1 MNRDLHS
8 QALYQAA
15 DLRRIEQLAADQ
27 PLMERAGLAAADL
40 AASLCAEAGAAVLVL
55 AGPGNNGG
63 DAFVAARHL
72 RQRRFAVHLVFAGDA
87 GRLPKDA
94 ATAYQRFIDDG
105 GQLADT
111 LPSGPTW
118 GLIIDGLF
126 GIGLQRPISGVHD
139 ELIHAANALAT
150 RLGCPL
156 LALDCPSG
164 LDADRG
170 LCRGATIRASHT
182 LTFIA
187 GKPGLFTGDGPDHC
201 GTVSVAPLAL
211 DAEQWVR
218 PTARTIGV
226 DLFADWLRPRARNS
240 HKGSHGNAGILGGAD
255 SMVGAALLAGRAAL
269 KLGSGRVYLGLLDPQ
284 APAADW
290 LQPELMLRDPVNLLA
305 TPLDALAC
313 GPGMGDAA
321 VARDL
326 LDSACA
332 LDLPLLLDADALN
345 LLART
350 PQLED
355 TLLRRATPGRPHAA
369 TLLTPHPSEAARLLG
384 CSTAAVQADR
394 AAAACQLA
402 RRFRATAVVKGCGS
416 IVATANGDW
425 FVNTTGNPG
434 LATAGTGDVL
444 SGLLIALLAQGWPA
458 PQALQA
464 AVHLHGAAADDL
476 VAGGHGP
483 IGLTAG
489 ELIDSARHRFNRW
502 VAPRAG

>member
-1 MNRDLHS
+1 MNREPHS
-8 QALYQAA
+8 RPLYQAA

-40 AASLCAEAGAAVLVL
+40 AACLSGNPGQAVLIL

-72 RQRRFAVHLVFAGDA
+72 RQRGFAVHLVFAGDA

-94 ATAYQRFIDDG
+94 AVAYQRFIDDG
-105 GQLADT
+105 GQPIHEV
-111 LPSGPTW
+111 PSAPSW

-126 GIGLQRPISGVHD
+126 GIGLQRPIDGVHG
-139 ELIHAANALAT
+139 ELVRAANALAD
-150 RLGCPL
+150 RAGCPL

-170 LCRGATIRASHT
+170 HCRGTTIRASHT

-187 GKPGLFTGDGPDHC
+187 GKPGLFTGDGPDYC
-201 GTVSVAPLAL
+201 GAVTVAPLAL

-255 SMVGAALLAGRAAL
+255 SMVGAALLASRAAL

-284 APAADW
+284 APAVDW
-290 LQPELMLRDPVNLLA
+290 LQPEVMLRDPLHLLA
-305 TPLDALAC
+305 TALDALAC
-313 GPGMGDAA
+313 GPGMGDAS

-350 PQLED
+350 PQLEEM
-355 TLLRRATPGRPHAA
+355 LIRRATPGRPHAA

-384 CSTAAVQADR
+384 CTTEAVQADR
-394 AAAACQLA
+394 AAAARQLA
-402 RRFRATAVVKGCGS
+402 QHFHATVVVKGCGS

-425 FVNTTGNPG
+425 FVNTTG
-434 LATAGTGDVL
+434 
-444 SGLLIALLAQGWPA
+444 
-458 PQALQA
+458 
-464 AVHLHGAAADDL
+464 
-476 VAGGHGP
+476 
-483 IGLTAG
+483 
-489 ELIDSARHRFNRW
+489 
-502 VAPRAG
+502 